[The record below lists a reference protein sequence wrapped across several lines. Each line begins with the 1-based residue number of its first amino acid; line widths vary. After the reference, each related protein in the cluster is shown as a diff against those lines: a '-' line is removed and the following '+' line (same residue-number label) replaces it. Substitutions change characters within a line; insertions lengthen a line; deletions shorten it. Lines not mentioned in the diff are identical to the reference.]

1 MSTNPDTNI
10 TNNNGIVRGIL
21 SRATRYDSAKGAMQ
35 RLDVLVPSA
44 SPLEHPITVSVHSD
58 RSHQGQLNQEVEI
71 RYRVM
76 TFLKHG
82 KGKGSEIVFDQ
93 TRLYEL

>member
-1 MSTNPDTNI
+1 MSKNTDPNI
-10 TNNNGIVRGIL
+10 NNIGTVRGIL
-21 SRATRYDSAKGAMQ
+21 SRATRYDARSGAMQ

-44 SPLEHPITVSVHSD
+44 SPLEHPITVSIHSD

-71 RYRVM
+71 KYCVR
-76 TFLKHG
+76 TFLKPG
-82 KGKGSEIVFDQ
+82 KGKGSEVIFDQ

>member
-1 MSTNPDTNI
+1 MSTNPDTN
-10 TNNNGIVRGIL
+10 TNNHGIVRGIL
-21 SRATRYDSAKGAMQ
+21 TRATRYDSRSGAMQ

-44 SPLEHPITVSVHSD
+44 SPLEHPITVSIHSD

-71 RYRVM
+71 KYRAI
-76 TFLKHG
+76 TFLKSG